1 MNVIKIVEQNL
12 INNVNYYQERKE
24 VDDIRSMIIRQIA
37 TE

>member
-24 VDDIRSMIIRQIA
+24 VDDIRSMTIRQIA